1 MNWGGGD
8 PDLNFFARVPIMWP
22 QLACDKVCATWVMNP
37 AGLRNDKSH
46 VAVVTVSAF
55 PRAMLRQWEWHRCLV
70 HAARY
75 RTRRRHLALGRFAA
89 MSGNQAA
96 EIEQSKSIR
105 NLDGEGSADLRG
117 EDRLLS
123 SVGTA
128 ALAPASFRDWYLADK
143 QLVVVSVVGF
153 AVCFS
158 SPHRRDI
165 QLALLLFVCDCSL
178 NCRISSLSFR
188 ASVKSD
194 WANREYSRKL
204 RLTEWSVGSHCTILN
219 ISRATTLYCDSYGMS
234 LCLQTAGFMAIL
246 LAAAVP
252 SLLVNFSRIEIFRSW
267 YISSGFSVW
276 SLICLF

>member
-153 AVCFS
+153 A
-158 SPHRRDI
+158 
-165 QLALLLFVCDCSL
+165 
-178 NCRISSLSFR
+178 
-188 ASVKSD
+188 
-194 WANREYSRKL
+194 
-204 RLTEWSVGSHCTILN
+204 
-219 ISRATTLYCDSYGMS
+219 
-234 LCLQTAGFMAIL
+234 TAGFMAIL

-252 SLLVNFSRIEIFRSW
+252 SLLAIKKAAESLEKLADTAREELPGTMAAIRLSGMEISDLTMELNELGQEISKGVRSSTRVLSSTGSGMRQGGGVA
-267 YISSGFSVW
+267 SSGTGGS
-276 SLICLF
+276 SSASNATSSGSDRKTSA